1 MHRSPVRG
9 PFTSLRITA
18 LAGILAVAAIACT
31 GGASTA
37 PTATPGSS
45 PTAAP
50 GALVLDRVPDATACD
65 AIGVNYASVTFHI
78 DATASPQIW
87 AVADTGT
94 SLLVRWVSTFAAGTG
109 TEPTVVDGSGAVVL
123 EDGDTLDLPEAAW
136 PDLHGHMVC
145 PGPNSLT
152 VLDEAPPVG

>member
-1 MHRSPVRG
+1 MHRSPAPG
-9 PFTSLRITA
+9 PFATLRIVT
-18 LAGILAVAAIACT
+18 LAGILAVAAGACT

-45 PTAAP
+45 PTAGP

-65 AIGVNYASVTFHI
+65 AIGVDYTSVTFHI
-78 DATASPQIW
+78 DVTAAPQIW

-94 SLLVRWVSTFAAGTG
+94 SLLVRWTSAFAAGTG

-145 PGPNSLT
+145 PGPSSLT
-152 VLDEAPPVG
+152 VLDEAPAD

>member
-1 MHRSPVRG
+1 MHRSSNPRARAA
-9 PFTSLRITA
+9 LRIAA
-18 LAGILAVAAIACT
+18 LTGILAIAAGACT

-65 AIGVNYASVTFHI
+65 AIGVDYTSVTFHI
-78 DATASPQIW
+78 DVSATPQIW

-94 SLLVRWVSTFAAGTG
+94 LLLVRWASAFDAGTG

-145 PGPNSLT
+145 PGPDSLT
-152 VLDEAPPVG
+152 VLDEAPAG

>member
-1 MHRSPVRG
+1 MHRFPARG
-9 PFTSLRITA
+9 TFTTLRIAA
-18 LAGILAVAAIACT
+18 LAGILAVAAVACS

-37 PTATPGSS
+37 PTATPGGS

-65 AIGVNYASVTFHI
+65 AIGVDYTSVTFHI
-78 DATASPQIW
+78 DITATPQIW

-94 SLLVRWVSTFAAGTG
+94 SLLVRWVSAFAAGPG

-123 EDGDTLDLPEAAW
+123 EEGDTLDLPEAGW

-152 VLDEAPPVG
+152 VLDEAPAG